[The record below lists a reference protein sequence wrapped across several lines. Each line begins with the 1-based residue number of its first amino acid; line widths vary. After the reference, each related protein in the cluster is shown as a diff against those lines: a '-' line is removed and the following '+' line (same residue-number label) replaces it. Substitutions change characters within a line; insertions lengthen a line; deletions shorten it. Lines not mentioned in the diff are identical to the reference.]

1 MLLEERSP
9 VWQSEET
16 ENSSQKKFCIL
27 EVQEAWQEVTVSP
40 NPVDLIES
48 LSPVA
53 LTQSVTR
60 KKHYSTDIRNVG
72 VIED

>member
-9 VWQSEET
+9 VWQFEET

-27 EVQEAWQEVTVSP
+27 EVQEVTVSP

-48 LSPVA
+48 PSPVA

-60 KKHYSTDIRNVG
+60 EKHYSTYIRNVG